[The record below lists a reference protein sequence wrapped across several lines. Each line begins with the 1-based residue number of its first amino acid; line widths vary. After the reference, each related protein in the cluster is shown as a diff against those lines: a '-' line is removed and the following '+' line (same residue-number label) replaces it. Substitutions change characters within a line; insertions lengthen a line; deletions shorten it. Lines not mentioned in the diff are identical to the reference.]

1 MAPKPV
7 LPSQPSAA
15 VCVSAIDTAP
25 GAPVLFTVSG
35 DLLSIVGCQ
44 PEFTLDTGDGS
55 PLRSF
60 APPWGTLLTGRV
72 AHAYDDP
79 GQYTVTVR
87 KATGC
92 PGPLTSEP
100 GDIFDVYDVSETIV
114 VTVRP

>member
-1 MAPKPV
+1 M
-7 LPSQPSAA
+7 
-15 VCVSAIDTAP
+15 SAIETAP

-35 DLLSIVGCQ
+35 DLLSIVGCR

-100 GDIFDVYDVSETIV
+100 GDIFGVYDVSETIV